1 MGIETVTTGQVYVMY
16 IPGDARNQLFG
27 LFGSSSEFSF
37 FRQFISSFI
46 ASTGNSNELT
56 EYGRERI
63 MNKAQLIENEYV
75 INSLNDSYPNA
86 NFFRLSS
93 SYYETESQNQS
104 QSFCDETT
112 TTQSTTTSLVSASKT
127 TVTAQSTTTL
137 ELNVETAPESTTSVA
152 VTNDWKNDL
161 YEESDLTT
169 SYLNDN
175 KTIIKHESSD

>member
-93 SYYETESQNQS
+93 SYYGTESQNQS
-104 QSFCDETT
+104 QSFCDGTT
-112 TTQSTTTSLVSASKT
+112 TTPSTTTTFATTVTTQSTTTLEHSIEAAS
-127 TVTAQSTTTL
+127 
-137 ELNVETAPESTTSVA
+137 ESTTGVA

-161 YEESDLTT
+161 YEE
-169 SYLNDN
+169 
-175 KTIIKHESSD
+175 